1 MACSSKFVLDAAAT
15 VEDEAPLHHYSF
27 QFFSKNR
34 TCIRLAKLSAGQVMD
49 GNLECLYHGRQF
61 NGAGITGSNMGVLSQ
76 KTPVDPKKLPQFEQF
91 AREGFQETSSIYE
104 LPYDYSILLE
114 NLMDPAHV
122 PISYMS
128 AMVPLTGNK

>member
-1 MACSSKFVLDAAAT
+1 
-15 VEDEAPLHHYSF
+15 
-27 QFFSKNR
+27 
-34 TCIRLAKLSAGQVMD
+34 
-49 GNLECLYHGRQF
+49 
-61 NGAGITGSNMGVLSQ
+61 MGVLSQ

-104 LPYDYSILLE
+104 LLYDYSVLLE

-128 AMVPLTGNK
+128 ATVPLTGNK

>member
-1 MACSSKFVLDAAAT
+1 
-15 VEDEAPLHHYSF
+15 
-27 QFFSKNR
+27 
-34 TCIRLAKLSAGQVMD
+34 
-49 GNLECLYHGRQF
+49 
-61 NGAGITGSNMGVLSQ
+61 MGVLSQ

-122 PISYMS
+122 PISYIS
-128 AMVPLTGNK
+128 AVVPLTGNK